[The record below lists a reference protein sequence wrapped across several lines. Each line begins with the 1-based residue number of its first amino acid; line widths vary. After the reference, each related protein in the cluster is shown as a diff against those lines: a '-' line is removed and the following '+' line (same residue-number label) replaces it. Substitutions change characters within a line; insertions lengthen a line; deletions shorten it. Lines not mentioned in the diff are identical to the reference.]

1 MRLKLIACKA
11 LFRELSY
18 IAAMSEN
25 AVDITWMRQGYH
37 NHPEQ
42 LREWL
47 QKEIDAVEAG
57 SDPHTIA
64 LARDDKESGVEED
77 FDAILLGYGLCSN
90 ATTGLRAKN
99 HRLVIPRAH
108 DCITL
113 FLGARQRYNAYFRDL
128 PGCFWYTA
136 SWIENAGMP
145 GKASH
150 DRQVRRYE
158 EMGYDEETIEYL
170 ITEMG
175 GLNNYHHA
183 AYIAMPF
190 LKNDKYSA
198 ITRDAADFY
207 GWQYHEIE
215 GRMSL
220 FERFIAGEWNEE
232 DFLVLEPGETAVQS
246 VDDKIITKANP
257 GNLV

>member
-18 IAAMSEN
+18 AAARSAN

-37 NHPEQ
+37 SHPEQ

-47 QKEIDAVEAG
+47 QREIDAVESG
-57 SDPHTIA
+57 EDPHT
-64 LARDDKESGVEED
+64 LSVEGDGDD

-90 ATTGLRAKN
+90 ATTGLCARSHK
-99 HRLVIPRAH
+99 LVIPWAH

-113 FLGARQRYNAYFRDL
+113 FLGARQRYDTLFREL

-145 GKASH
+145 GKPAH
-150 DRQVRRYE
+150 ERQARRYR
-158 EMGYDEETIEYL
+158 EMGYDEEDIDYL
-170 ITEMG
+170 IAELG

-183 AYIAMPF
+183 AYISMPF
-190 LKNDKYSA
+190 LDNEKYRA
-198 ITRDAADFY
+198 ITRDAVDFY
-207 GWQYHEIE
+207 GWQYHDIE
-215 GRMSL
+215 GSPGL
-220 FERFIAGEWNEE
+220 LERFVAGDWDDA
-232 DFLVLEPGETAVQS
+232 DFLVLGPGETAVQS
-246 VDDKIITKANP
+246 VGERIIKKAEA
-257 GNLV
+257 GRT